1 MLMWKTI
8 ARLVLR
14 YGYLWL
20 FIILGLT
27 VFLGWEAS
35 HVKLSYEFSKAI
47 PTDHPKYIAYQ
58 QFRKKFGE
66 DGNLLVIGIQ
76 SDKIFQQDLFNDY
89 VKLIHDLKKT
99 QYVEDAISMPGAINL
114 VRSDDAEKLQAV
126 PVFRDT
132 ILSQAEIDSGKNVFL
147 GLPFY
152 RGLLYNGE
160 TNAWMAGLR
169 INGEKLN
176 SPERTNII
184 NNILRLTDAFS
195 AKHKIDLHLSGLPL
209 IRTILA

>member
-35 HVKLSYEFSKAI
+35 QVKLSYEFSKAI

-76 SDKIFQQDLFNDY
+76 SDKIFQKDLFNDY

-114 VRSDDAEKLQAV
+114 VRSADAEKLQAASCM
-126 PVFRDT
+126 
-132 ILSQAEIDSGKNVFL
+132 LQAWS
-147 GLPFY
+147 FY
-152 RGLLYNGE
+152 FVGLLFVRLL
-160 TNAWMAGLR
+160 TQALLFR
-169 INGEKLN
+169 VKLEAR
-176 SPERTNII
+176 S
-184 NNILRLTDAFS
+184 
-195 AKHKIDLHLSGLPL
+195 
-209 IRTILA
+209 